1 MNPITFLTENI
12 QTLWVWTYGII
23 AGWGLTF
30 TLLVATVAVL
40 IVKIIDLRK
49 ECEFLH
55 SQIIGTQRVFAAEIE
70 RLEKK
75 IR

>member
-12 QTLWVWTYGII
+12 QTLWLWTYGII

-30 TLLVATVAVL
+30 TLLIATVAIL
-40 IVKIIDLRK
+40 IVKVIDLRK
-49 ECEFLH
+49 ECEFLN
-55 SQIIGTQRVFAAEIE
+55 SQIIGSQRDFAAEIE

>member
-12 QTLWVWTYGII
+12 QTLWLWTYGII

-30 TLLVATVAVL
+30 TLLIATVAIL
-40 IVKIIDLRK
+40 IVKVIDLRK
-49 ECEFLH
+49 ECEFLN
-55 SQIIGTQRVFAAEIE
+55 SQITGSQRDFAAEIE

>member
-1 MNPITFLTENI
+1 MNPITFLTENV
-12 QTLWVWTYGII
+12 QNLWLWTYSLI

-30 TLLVATVAVL
+30 TLLIGAVAVL
-40 IVKIIDLRK
+40 VIKVIELRK

-55 SQIIGTQRVFAAEIE
+55 SQIIGTQRTCTAEIE
-70 RLEKK
+70 RLERK

>member
-30 TLLVATVAVL
+30 TLLVSTVAVL
-40 IVKIIDLRK
+40 VVKIIDLRK
-49 ECEFLH
+49 ECDFLY
-55 SQIIGTQRVFAAEIE
+55 SQIVGTQRDFAVEIE

>member
-49 ECEFLH
+49 ECEFLN
-55 SQIIGTQRVFAAEIE
+55 SQIVGTQRDFAAEIE

>member
-1 MNPITFLTENI
+1 MNPINFLTENI
-12 QTLWVWTYGII
+12 QTLWLWTYGII

-30 TLLVATVAVL
+30 TLLIATVVIL
-40 IVKIIDLRK
+40 IVKVIDLRK
-49 ECEFLH
+49 ECEFLN
-55 SQIIGTQRVFAAEIE
+55 SQIIGSQRDFAAEIE

>member
-1 MNPITFLTENI
+1 MNPIAFLTENI

-49 ECEFLH
+49 ECEFLN
-55 SQIIGTQRVFAAEIE
+55 SQIVGTQRDFAAEIE

>member
-1 MNPITFLTENI
+1 MNPINFLTENI
-12 QTLWVWTYGII
+12 QTLWFWTYSII

-40 IVKIIDLRK
+40 TVKVIDLRK
-49 ECEFLH
+49 ECDFLY
-55 SQIIGTQRVFAAEIE
+55 SQVIGSQRDFAEEIA
-70 RLEKK
+70 RLERK

>member
-1 MNPITFLTENI
+1 MNPITFLTENV
-12 QTLWVWTYGII
+12 QTLWFWTYSII

-30 TLLVATVAVL
+30 TLLVATVAILL
-40 IVKIIDLRK
+40 IRVIELRK
-49 ECEFLH
+49 ECEFLN
-55 SQIIGTQRVFAAEIE
+55 SQIVGTQRVFAAEIE